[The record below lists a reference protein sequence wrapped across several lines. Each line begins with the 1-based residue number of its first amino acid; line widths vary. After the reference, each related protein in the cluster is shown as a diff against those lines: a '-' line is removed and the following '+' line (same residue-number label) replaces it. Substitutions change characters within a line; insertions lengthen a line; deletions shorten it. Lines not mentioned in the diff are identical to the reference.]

1 MTAFRLSAP
10 AEAALDDILEW
21 SAAHFHEAGRRRYAA
36 LLVRAM
42 QDVADD
48 PERSGIAWVRVRHAS
63 IGLYHL
69 RHSRGDL
76 DPADRVNQ
84 PRHLVVFRIGADGIV
99 DVLGFIHERMLRDR
113 ALRRL
118 ARQAGLPEP
127 D

>member
-1 MTAFRLSAP
+1 VAAFRLSAP
-10 AEAALDDILEW
+10 AEAALDDILKW

-36 LLVRAM
+36 LLVQAM

-48 PERSGIAWVRVRHAS
+48 PERPGITWVRIRQAM

-69 RHSRGDL
+69 RHSRGGF
-76 DPADRVNQ
+76 DPVARVNQ
-84 PRHLVVFRIGADGIV
+84 PRHLVVFRIGAEGIV

-118 ARQAGLPEP
+118 ARQT

>member
-1 MTAFRLSAP
+1 MR
-10 AEAALDDILEW
+10 I
-21 SAAHFHEAGRRRYAA
+21 
-36 LLVRAM
+36 
-42 QDVADD
+42 
-48 PERSGIAWVRVRHAS
+48 RHAS

-69 RHSRGDL
+69 RHSRGGL
-76 DPADRVNQ
+76 DPAERVDQ

>member
-1 MTAFRLSAP
+1 VAAFRLSAP
-10 AEAALDDILEW
+10 AEAALDDILKW
-21 SAAHFHEAGRRRYAA
+21 SAAHFHAA
-36 LLVRAM
+36 LLVQAM

-48 PERSGIAWVRVRHAS
+48 PERPGITWVRIRQAM

-69 RHSRGDL
+69 RHSRGGF
-76 DPADRVNQ
+76 DPVARVNQ
-84 PRHLVVFRIGADGIV
+84 PRHLVVFRIGAEGIV

-118 ARQAGLPEP
+118 ARQT